1 MNLLPRKKKKLKR
14 RRKVMTIVSLLLTK
28 VERAAA
34 VRVVRVRKMRMK
46 IKKNLLILNKLGK
59 KKRKRYLKKLNRD
72 KKNE

>member
-1 MNLLPRKKKKLKR
+1 VNLLPRKKKKLKR